1 MAVWPVSAQI
11 SLKFSAED
19 GAGATVG
26 RDIVNIVN
34 IIQDIS
40 DLSQAVWSSLT
51 RRAGQ
56 VGNVTDVSG
65 AALSLGVHER
75 RASGVGAAAATTT
88 AAAAAAV
95 VTAIVTA
102 ATTTTVTAAAA
113 ASSGN
118 SNGERGH
125 EGDEKSGQLHVD
137 GGKKT
142 RRLNSNGVSVWLKT
156 EDC

>member
-65 AALSLGVHER
+65 AALSLRVHER
-75 RASGVGAAAATTT
+75 RASGVGAAAATT

-95 VTAIVTA
+95 VTAIVTT
-102 ATTTTVTAAAA
+102 ATATTVTAAAA

-125 EGDEKSGQLHVD
+125 EGDEKSGQLHV
-137 GGKKT
+137 GGGEKT
-142 RRLNSNGVSVWLKT
+142 QRLNSNGVSVWLKT